1 MVWFGVV
8 DRVTYRGLVI
18 SADQTLDDPETR
30 FQCGEVTTLESRDPI
45 FQMTKC
51 NLGTPGFFVGFPP
64 PPRHYADRT
73 PGASNWKG
81 CCTDRRCRWEK
92 KTGEGNV
99 HVSSF
104 LAVHFVGTF
113 GSALQIHCEST
124 HGQAERENGQ
134 SFVYTPNV
142 LAPAKPTYTQ

>member
-64 PPRHYADRT
+64 PPATTRTGPLVHPTGRAAALTDVAAGKKRLERATSTFPLSSRSTLWEPLVRHCKSIVNRLT
-73 PGASNWKG
+73 
-81 CCTDRRCRWEK
+81 
-92 KTGEGNV
+92 
-99 HVSSF
+99 
-104 LAVHFVGTF
+104 
-113 GSALQIHCEST
+113 
-124 HGQAERENGQ
+124 
-134 SFVYTPNV
+134 
-142 LAPAKPTYTQ
+142 AKPNGRMVSPLSTRQTF